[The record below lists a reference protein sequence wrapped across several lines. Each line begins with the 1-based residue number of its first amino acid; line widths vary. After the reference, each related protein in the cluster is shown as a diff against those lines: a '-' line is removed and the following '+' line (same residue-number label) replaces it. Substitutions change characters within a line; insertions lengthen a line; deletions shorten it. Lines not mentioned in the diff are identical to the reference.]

1 MGEENDDWYNMT
13 VTNSNSSH
21 DPSTQPP
28 HIRLKIKYKHDV
40 ILPLKD
46 YADLQKVTISVLITN
61 IDTGTLIHLHAAKL
75 SQKKI
80 SIYKMLH

>member
-1 MGEENDDWYNMT
+1 MGEETDDWYNMS

-21 DPSTQPP
+21 DPATQPP

-46 YADLQKVTISVLITN
+46 YADLQKVLI
-61 IDTGTLIHLHAAKL
+61 LLL
-75 SQKKI
+75 SL
-80 SIYKMLH
+80 SP